1 MKKCDL
7 LCSPQL
13 VSHSLRSPEIRPQFA
28 NVSIKSVQFPRASAQ
43 LKNLG
48 ETHDP
53 VPTKAI
59 SGRSFRTL
67 PVLSN
72 ARPGQARANLLE
84 RRLVKSHPTV
94 IIPFHDRVIFVSYQN
109 ESRTDPAP
117 PRIGGFRG
125 VQFRSAAPRLIVN
138 IDLYVHSSSR
148 SPLECFAG
156 GNSGLLLFS
165 FSPCPLGLS
174 QL

>member
-84 RRLVKSHPTV
+84 RRLVESHATV
-94 IIPFHDRVIFVSYQN
+94 IIPFDDRVIFVSYQN

-138 IDLYVHSSSR
+138 ADLYVHPSSR
-148 SPLECFAG
+148 SPLEVLRRWEFWL
-156 GNSGLLLFS
+156 SS
-165 FSPCPLGLS
+165 FLVQPVPS
-174 QL
+174 QAE